1 MIITKSRVAM
11 SLFYIIFGGIFVFLG
26 FWQIE
31 RGQEKQSIVND
42 YNSAQMQ
49 SPVAYS
55 RNSKTWDHVYLKG
68 YIDQSRLILIDNSL
82 VGGILG
88 FKVIAPFITNT
99 GIILMTDFGWVQQT
113 ENRSILPEIKLPI
126 GEVNISG
133 ILEDPE
139 AGLILGE
146 EVISG
151 SWPKVS
157 QSRALEII
165 SKEFSENLEPF
176 LLVASFQNK
185 TNLLYVKPV
194 VTNMPPVKHFGYAG
208 QWFAMFIALT
218 IMYVYSWRKF
228 GNE

>member
-42 YNSAQMQ
+42 YNIAQKQ
-49 SPVAYS
+49 SPVSYS
-55 RNSKTWDHVYLKG
+55 RNNKTWDYVFLKG

-82 VGGILG
+82 VDGMLG

-113 ENRSILPEIKLPI
+113 NNRSILPKIKLPI

-133 ILEDPE
+133 ILENPE
-139 AGLILGE
+139 EGLILGE

-151 SWPKVS
+151 NWPKVS

-176 LLVASFQNK
+176 LLVANFQDK
-185 TNLLYVKPV
+185 TNLRYVPPV
-194 VTNMPPVKHFGYAG
+194 VTNMPPVKHFGYAV
-208 QWFAMFIALT
+208 QWFAMFIVLT
-218 IMYVYSWRKF
+218 IMYIYSWRKF